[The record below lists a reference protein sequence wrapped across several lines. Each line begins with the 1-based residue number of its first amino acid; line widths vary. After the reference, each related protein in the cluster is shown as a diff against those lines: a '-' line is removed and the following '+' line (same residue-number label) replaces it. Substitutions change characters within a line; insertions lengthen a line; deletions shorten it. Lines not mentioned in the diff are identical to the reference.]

1 MNIKSIVILTLLL
14 ALLIVAG
21 VIGANNTQIVSVN
34 YLIAASQVSMS
45 KVIICAFLMGV
56 LFSLLMF
63 ITYIVRLKL
72 QITLLERKTKKLT
85 AR

>member
-14 ALLIVAG
+14 ALLIIAG

-56 LFSLLMF
+56 LFSLLLF
-63 ITYIVRLKL
+63 ITYIIRLKL
-72 QITLLERKTKKLT
+72 QITLLERRTKKLS

>member
-14 ALLIVAG
+14 ALLIIAG

-45 KVIICAFLMGV
+45 KIIICAFLMGV
-56 LFSLLMF
+56 LFSLLLF
-63 ITYIVRLKL
+63 ITYIIRLKL
-72 QITLLERKTKKLT
+72 QITLLERRTKKLS